1 MRQREGAPELRLRP
15 PPPPEGKGRRWPSQC
30 EPDAAAR
37 AAGAV
42 RLRDRVVTGCTE
54 PGAGAGAPPTRSRAR
69 PHLSCAPP
77 PRAALSIH
85 KFSVGSAATELQSQP
100 GEPCICRP
108 PSRRPWA
115 ARPGA
120 EVGAAGPGARGRAGT
135 GGRMRA
141 ARGWRPAPGPA
152 LAHRS
157 CRARLREGSGAWE
170 RPAPRPPPAARRGS
184 PPMPALGLSLP

>member
-1 MRQREGAPELRLRP
+1 MRA
-15 PPPPEGKGRRWPSQC
+15 RRGGESGGGGQ
-30 EPDAAAR
+30 
-37 AAGAV
+37 AAGPGGY
-42 RLRDRVVTGCTE
+42 RVHRARGRSGRTANAITC
-54 PGAGAGAPPTRSRAR
+54 AAPP
-69 PHLSCAPP
+69 LSCAPP
-77 PRAALSIH
+77 PRVALSIH

-170 RPAPRPPPAARRGS
+170 RPAPRPPPAAWRGS
-184 PPMPALGLSLP
+184 PPMPVLGLSLP